1 MTQRRASGEGH
12 PAHVTRLRRGKPRLL
27 DLYCC
32 QGGAAKGYADAGF
45 DVTGVDKDPQ
55 PRYPYAFVQA
65 DAIAFVLEHGPKFD
79 FIHASCPC
87 QHDSDCQRIRGNT
100 HPDLIAPTRAALE
113 ATGRPWVIE
122 NVGGAVPKLRAPV
135 LLCGPMFGVE
145 TYRHRFFE
153 TGGGF
158 RIDQPEHPAHT
169 VPQAKMGRPVP
180 PGHYGQFVGNF
191 SGVALARRVMGV
203 PWMNRDGIRECIPP
217 AYAEHI
223 GRAALALL
231 AATGLGAAA

>member
-1 MTQRRASGEGH
+1 MTQTATFRRVRGH
-12 PAHVTRLRRGKPRLL
+12 RPRLL

-32 QGGAAKGYADAGF
+32 QGGAAKGYDDAGF

-55 PRYPYAFVQA
+55 PRYPFRFVQA
-65 DAIAFVLEHGPKFD
+65 DAIAFVLEHGAAFD
-79 FIHASCPC
+79 FIHASPPC
-87 QHDSDCQRIRGNT
+87 QHDTDCQRLQGNT
-100 HPDLIAPTRAALE
+100 HPDLIAPTRTALE
-113 ATGRPWVIE
+113 TTGRPWVME

-135 LLCGPMFGVE
+135 MLCGQMFALAN
-145 TYRHRFFE
+145 YRHRFFE

-158 RIDQPEHPAHT
+158 TLTQPGHPAHL

-191 SGVALARRVMGV
+191 SGVPLAREVLEV

-217 AYAEHI
+217 AYTQHI
-223 GRAALALL
+223 GAAALALL
-231 AATGLGAAA
+231 APVLEVAA